1 MCGILCLYNKQRNV
15 LEDCGKFNQMLH
27 LLEHRGPDDSRTY
40 FDSHVLLG
48 HCRLSIIDLKG
59 GKQPFEYTYQGK
71 IYRIIFNGEIYNMN
85 ELKKH
90 LIDLGFH
97 FSVLFLLSLFVPQF
111 IRE

>member
-71 IYRIIFNGEIYNMN
+71 LYRTIVRSSRRRLGSPGRKSERIF
-85 ELKKH
+85 H
-90 LIDLGFH
+90 SRPRSSVSLGK
-97 FSVLFLLSLFVPQF
+97 S
-111 IRE
+111 

>member
-48 HCRLSIIDLKG
+48 HCRLSIIDL
-59 GKQPFEYTYQGK
+59 
-71 IYRIIFNGEIYNMN
+71 N
-85 ELKKH
+85 EQFVLPDRNIRQVHILSVKY
-90 LIDLGFH
+90 I
-97 FSVLFLLSLFVPQF
+97 VLFLMVKS
-111 IRE
+111 II

>member
-59 GKQPFEYTYQGK
+59 VNNLLN
-71 IYRIIFNGEIYNMN
+71 IRIKVKYI
-85 ELKKH
+85 
-90 LIDLGFH
+90 
-97 FSVLFLLSLFVPQF
+97 VLFLMVKS
-111 IRE
+111 II

>member
-48 HCRLSIIDLKG
+48 HCRLY
-59 GKQPFEYTYQGK
+59 F
-71 IYRIIFNGEIYNMN
+71 FC
-85 ELKKH
+85 
-90 LIDLGFH
+90 
-97 FSVLFLLSLFVPQF
+97 
-111 IRE
+111 